1 VPPSLRNLIREVKAI
16 IVILKALPRDKPLG
30 DALVERIQELVSSW
44 TGTVRPILAAFL
56 LPAEVL
62 ARADG
67 LIFKAVRSAST
78 VGSPSKCLARLLAV
92 RRVLLEQILFE
103 VARTPLAVSAAAAV
117 AGPEALFPEISDL
130 PNQLVPYS
138 VQGWSERIKGFLRNN
153 GFGKNVF
160 IMVAYRTRLDPL
172 IGSIKTE
179 LKSLGL
185 KPVLAKDHTL
195 TDDLYNPIACLL
207 CCRYG
212 VAIFDRAE
220 TGQMHNPNVVYELAM
235 MQLLKRPCLILKH
248 SKLKSMPSDLL
259 NKIYEKYSS
268 KNEAVHKLGEWWT
281 RINEQ

>member
-16 IVILKALPRDKPLG
+16 ITILRGLPRGKPLN

-44 TGTVRPILAAFL
+44 TGTVRPILAAFS
-56 LPAEVL
+56 LPPEVL
-62 ARADG
+62 TRADG
-67 LIFKAVRSAST
+67 LISKAVRSVSTNGAQSKSLAS
-78 VGSPSKCLARLLAV
+78 LLAV

-103 VARTPLAVSAAAAV
+103 VAKTPLAVSAAAKV
-117 AGPEALFPEISDL
+117 AAPEPLFPEISDL

-138 VQGWSERIKGFLRNN
+138 VQGWSERIKGFLRKNR
-153 GFGKNVF
+153 FGKNVF
-160 IMVAYRTRLDPL
+160 IMVSYRARLNPL

-185 KPVLAKDHTL
+185 EPVLAKDHTL

-248 SKLKSMPSDLL
+248 GKLKNMPSDLL

-268 KNEAVHKLGEWWT
+268 KNEAVQKLGEWWA